1 MLECKTTSLEVSLI
15 QASTTNEVTMWQR
28 GGPHCLCI
36 VEGQCSA
43 SPVIWVKSYGA
54 GGGAEKLSEEELGTV
69 EERAFGREGEE
80 NIAPEGLCGFFV

>member
-1 MLECKTTSLEVSLI
+1 MI

-43 SPVIWVKSYGA
+43 SPVIWTWEGEANKEELFNSA
-54 GGGAEKLSEEELGTV
+54 GRGTNLPRVEEEKG
-69 EERAFGREGEE
+69 EGEIRAE
-80 NIAPEGLCGFFV
+80 PLIPPTFIVRGARMEA